1 MNSRRSWLVFVIAM
15 AAYLVAILHRTSLG
29 VAAVEATERFDV
41 TAAAL
46 SSLTV
51 LQLIV
56 YAALQV
62 PVGVMIDR
70 VGPRFLIVLGASLM
84 CVGQVVLAIAPD
96 LSIAVIGRVLVGAGD
111 AMTFLSCIRLLAS
124 WFEGRTLPIVTQ
136 VLGTSGQ
143 LGQIL
148 SALPLLVILHAWGW
162 TNTYLL
168 IASLSVVVIVVVVV
182 AVRGRPPVEA
192 NEPTTWA
199 ASLAQLRESLARPG
213 TQLGFWSHFVSQ
225 PSVTMF
231 AMLWGFPFLSIGL
244 GYGPEIAAL
253 FLTLI
258 VIVAAI
264 SGPLLGLL
272 SARFPFRRSTIVLG
286 IVAAMAATWAAVLLW
301 PGLPP
306 IWLIVVLVVVIA
318 VGGPGSLIGFDF
330 ARTFNPLRSM
340 GSATGVVNVGG
351 FTASFVIMLLVGIVL
366 DTIDHAGGGSG
377 VPAELYSFDSFRLA
391 FVVQYVVVGFGV
403 LMLLRARRRT
413 RALLHEEEGITVAP
427 LWVVL
432 VRAWRNRGA

>member
-1 MNSRRSWLVFVIAM
+1 M

-29 VAAVEATERFDV
+29 VAAVEATERFAV

-46 SSLTV
+46 STLTV
-51 LQLIV
+51 VQLIV

-70 VGPRFLIVLGASLM
+70 VGPRFLIILGASLM
-84 CVGQVVLAIAPD
+84 CCGQVVLAIAPD

-148 SALPLLVILHAWGW
+148 SALPLLVVLHAWGW

-168 IASLSVVVIVVVVV
+168 IASLSVIVIVIVIV
-182 AVRGRPPVEA
+182 AVRGRPPVES
-192 NEPTTWA
+192 PPSTSWR
-199 ASLAQLRESLARPG
+199 ASFAQLRESLARPG

-244 GYGPEIAAL
+244 GYGPQIAAV

-264 SGPLLGLL
+264 TGPLLGLL
-272 SARFPFRRSTIVLG
+272 SARFPFRRSSLVLG
-286 IVAAMAATWAAVLLW
+286 IVAAMALAWAVVLLW

-306 IWLIVVLVVVIA
+306 MWLLVVLVIVIA

-351 FTASFVIMLLVGIVL
+351 FTASFMIMLLVGIVL
-366 DTIDHAGGGSG
+366 DAIDHARDGSG
-377 VPAELYSFDSFRLA
+377 VPSELYSFESFRLA
-391 FVVQYVVVGFGV
+391 FVVQYVIVGFGV
-403 LMLLRARRRT
+403 VMLLRARRRT